1 MSRKSVKLIL
11 VIWVVILGLYG
22 ITRYYQLQWNA
33 TTSMPQKLWL
43 VAVGN
48 KHLKVDDY
56 VVFKFHDFRMAESA
70 DFEYVVKQVGG
81 VVDDKIT
88 VKVLDGNA
96 NRMPYLNKT
105 SLIYILHGEMY
116 PVYATLSNNNFTPL
130 TTHDMVIPKGC
141 YFVHG
146 LHHPSFDSRYKEF
159 GLMCD
164 KQIFGKAYPIF

>member
-1 MSRKSVKLIL
+1 MSSKSVKLIL
-11 VIWVVILGLYG
+11 VIWAFILGLYG

-48 KHLKVDDY
+48 KSLKVDDY
-56 VVFKFHDFRMAESA
+56 VVFRFHDFRMPESA
-70 DFEYVVKQVGG
+70 DFEYVVKQIGG
-81 VVDDKIT
+81 AVDDKIT
-88 VKVLDGNA
+88 VKVMDGNA
-96 NRMPYLNKT
+96 EGMPYPNKKK
-105 SLIYILHGEMY
+105 LIYILQDGMY
-116 PVYATLSNNNFTPL
+116 TVYETLSNNHFTPL
-130 TTHDMVIPKGC
+130 TTHDMVIPQGC